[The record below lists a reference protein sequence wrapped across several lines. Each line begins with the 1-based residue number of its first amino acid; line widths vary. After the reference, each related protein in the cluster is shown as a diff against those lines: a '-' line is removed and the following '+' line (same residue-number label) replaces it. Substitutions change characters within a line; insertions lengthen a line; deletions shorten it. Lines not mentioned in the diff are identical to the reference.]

1 MSTCVYYNKK
11 TIQENLTNQRLQKM
25 VGIRLIFTVAINTLA
40 IKLLGG
46 GSLKQAVLIGAA
58 SSLASDLL
66 HIISHQ
72 ISDKLCSPIAFSCG
86 SIIGIACS
94 YFSNIPIVSY
104 KTLAYTVSPL
114 IAYIPVAY
122 LLIGDCL

>member
-1 MSTCVYYNKK
+1 MTCVYYNKI
-11 TIQENLTNQRLQKM
+11 TIQENLTNQQLQKL
-25 VGIRLIFTVAINTLA
+25 VSIRLICTVAINILA

-46 GSLKQAVLIGAA
+46 VSIKQAALIGAA

-72 ISDKLCSPIAFSCG
+72 ISDKLCEPIAISCG

-104 KTLAYTVSPL
+104 KTLAYTASPL
-114 IAYIPVAY
+114 IAYIPAVIY
-122 LLIGDCL
+122 LLSKDS